1 MRTENRKEKE
11 KPTVSNQGF
20 AFVVNSYTYI
30 EPACFARRYSF
41 KKHLS

>member
-20 AFVVNSYTYI
+20 SFVVNSYIYRTCLFR
-30 EPACFARRYSF
+30 EKVQF
-41 KKHLS
+41 